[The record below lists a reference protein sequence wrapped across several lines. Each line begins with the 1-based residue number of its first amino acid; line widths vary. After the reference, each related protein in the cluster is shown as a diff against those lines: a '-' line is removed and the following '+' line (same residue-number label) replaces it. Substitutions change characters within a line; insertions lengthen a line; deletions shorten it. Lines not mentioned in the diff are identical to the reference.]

1 MDLTQV
7 VVAISAP
14 RLSFY
19 KQFLGCRSE
28 EEQVGTYLA
37 FQDLSGEFFSVLQM
51 VEVGLRNAINDAAKN
66 HFSSSSWFETA
77 PQTRKS
83 KELVVLAKEK
93 ALSECG
99 ARYSD
104 DDVVCRLSLG
114 FWVYMLDSAHRD
126 TANKSAYLWTPEMR
140 DLAFGNARN
149 PWGGKLTVNSLFDE
163 FQKILKL
170 RNRLFHHEPIWK
182 KHNCKS
188 VDIAVDNVKKEYEF
202 LLRALGYV
210 SPGKAILLEC
220 VGSPERFKDRCKKDF
235 IAAVIDR
242 IGRVETA

>member
-7 VVAISAP
+7 VGAISVP

-19 KQFLGCRSE
+19 KTYLGCQSE
-28 EEQVGTYLA
+28 GQQVGTYLA

-51 VEVGLRNAINDAAKN
+51 VEVGLRNAINEAAKQ
-66 HFSSSSWFETA
+66 HFKSSSWFDSA
-77 PQTRKS
+77 PQTKKS

-126 TANKSAYLWTPEMR
+126 TANKSAYLWSPEMR
-140 DLAFGNARN
+140 DVAFGNAKN
-149 PWGGKLTVNSLFDE
+149 PWGGKLTISTLFDE

-182 KHNCKS
+182 KHKCQS
-188 VDIAVDNVKKEYEF
+188 IDVAVDNVRKEYDF
-202 LLRALGYV
+202 LLKALGYV
-210 SPGKAILLEC
+210 SPGKATLLSC
-220 VGSPERFKDRCKKDF
+220 VGSPDRFNKRCNKEF
-235 IAAVIDR
+235 INYVVGKVESPKAA
-242 IGRVETA
+242 